1 MILGGL
7 QKFSLVDYPGKTC
20 AILFT
25 RGCNFRCLY
34 CHNPELVRPEQYTQ
48 EIPLE
53 GVLDFLR
60 QRRGLLEAV
69 TITGGEPTLHVDL
82 PVVARAIK
90 EMGFALKLDSNGSR
104 PDALRKLIE
113 AGLVDYVAMD
123 VKAPLRK
130 EKYTRVCG
138 AAISVEPIRE
148 SMALLLGGRVAYE
161 FRTTVERALLDEEDL
176 LEIGETIRGAE
187 KYYLQKLND
196 FNAKTPQAKPAREDD
211 AWLRQAAVKL
221 RRFVEIC
228 EVR

>member
-7 QKFSLVDYPGKTC
+7 QKISLVDYPGKTC

-25 RGCNFRCLY
+25 RGCNYRCPY
-34 CHNPELVRPEQYTQ
+34 CHNPELVWPEQYAP

-53 GVLDFLR
+53 GVLDFLQ

-82 PVVARAIK
+82 PALARSIK

-104 PDALRKLIE
+104 PDMLRELIG

-130 EKYTRVCG
+130 YARVCG
-138 AAISVEPIRE
+138 AGISVEPIRE
-148 SMALLLGGRVAYE
+148 SVALLLQGRVDYE
-161 FRTTVERALLDEEDL
+161 FRTTVDRALLDEQDL
-176 LEIGETIRGAE
+176 LEIGEMIRGAG

-196 FNAKTPQAKPAREDD
+196 FNAKDPQSKPDREND
-211 AWLRQAAVKL
+211 AWLRQAADKL
-221 RRFVEIC
+221 RRFVKVCEI
-228 EVR
+228 R

>member
-25 RGCNFRCLY
+25 RGCNFRCPY
-34 CHNPELVRPEQYTQ
+34 CHNPELVWPEQYAP
-48 EIPLE
+48 EISLE

-69 TITGGEPTLHVDL
+69 TLTGGEPTLQADL
-82 PVVARAIK
+82 PAVARAIK

-104 PDALRKLIE
+104 PDMLRELIE

-123 VKAPLRK
+123 VKAPLSQ
-130 EKYTRVCG
+130 YARVCG
-138 AAISVEPIRE
+138 ADVSVELIRE
-148 SMALLLGGRVAYE
+148 SVALLLRGRVAYE
-161 FRTTVERALLDEEDL
+161 FRTTVDRALLDEQDL
-176 LEIGETIRGAE
+176 LEIGEMIRGAG
-187 KYYLQKLND
+187 KFYLQKLND
-196 FNAKTPQAKPAREDD
+196 SNAKDPQSKPNREDD
-211 AWLRQAAVKL
+211 AWLRQAAERL
-221 RRFVEIC
+221 QCFVIVC